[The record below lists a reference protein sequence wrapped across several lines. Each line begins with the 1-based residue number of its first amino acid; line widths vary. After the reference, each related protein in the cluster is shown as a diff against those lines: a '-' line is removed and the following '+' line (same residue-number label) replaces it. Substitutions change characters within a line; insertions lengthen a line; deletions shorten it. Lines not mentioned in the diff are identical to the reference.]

1 VLDLRRVCATLVL
14 CRLQILLFWTLLE
27 VIQLKFCEVHMV
39 CHFFI
44 EGGSSSMS
52 VRELWPQIDQLDE
65 VDPESSS
72 VILTQNQG
80 RD

>member
-1 VLDLRRVCATLVL
+1 
-14 CRLQILLFWTLLE
+14 
-27 VIQLKFCEVHMV
+27 
-39 CHFFI
+39 
-44 EGGSSSMS
+44 MS